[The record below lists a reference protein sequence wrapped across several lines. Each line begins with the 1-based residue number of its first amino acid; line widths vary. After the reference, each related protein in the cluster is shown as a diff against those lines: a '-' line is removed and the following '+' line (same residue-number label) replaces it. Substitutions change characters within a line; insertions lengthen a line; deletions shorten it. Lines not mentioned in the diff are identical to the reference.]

1 MLLYVLLMAIEQE
14 LDRDKKEDMLLE
26 ERQEELEEKFDEY
39 ADSFIEKFNPFEGG
53 YSIKKTKLRRD
64 YDNRAEIGFAD
75 LWDKQ
80 SS

>member
-14 LDRDKKEDMLLE
+14 LDKKDDMFQK

-39 ADSFIEKFNPFEGG
+39 AEPFIEKFNPCEGG
-53 YSIKKTKLRRD
+53 YHIEKTKLRQD
-64 YDNRAEIGFAD
+64 YDNRGEIGLDD

-80 SS
+80 